1 MTPIRFES
9 GEARVD
15 LKYVVTVAILLAV
28 IITVLTQL
36 WLIERH
42 RRIAA
47 EEELRKMYIQE
58 QLRMAGADVRAT
70 QPAASQKPP
79 P

>member
-9 GEARVD
+9 GQARVD
-15 LKYVVTVAILLAV
+15 LKYAVTVALLLAV

-36 WLIERH
+36 WLIERN
-42 RRIAA
+42 RRFAA

-58 QLRMAGADVRAT
+58 QLRMAGEDLPAT
-70 QPAASQKPP
+70 QPAASRKPP